1 MTFDQNG
8 IIYSQLL
15 QEEKIFPMMPRS
27 ESSAWWSL
35 RYAQKCSKSWVTNSE
50 LLHGQNFPS
59 RWRFLRSFLT
69 ASKPSRRPITAA
81 KRKEKEKKERRKEN
95 FKNRKAFRRRLLS
108 CPWKMPNIL
117 GFSFHSC
124 SLNQTKRVIASAGNR
139 TRVNC
144 LEGSYAHHYTTDA
157 LMRG

>member
-27 ESSAWWSL
+27 ESSAWWSP
-35 RYAQKCSKSWVTNSE
+35 RYAQKCSKSWVRNSE

-95 FKNRKAFRRRLLS
+95 FKNRKKMKNAQHFR
-108 CPWKMPNIL
+108 IQ
-117 GFSFHSC
+117 FIFHSC
-124 SLNQTKRVIASAGNR
+124 SLNQRKRVIASAGNR

>member
-35 RYAQKCSKSWVTNSE
+35 RYAQKCSKSWVRNSE

-95 FKNRKAFRRRLLS
+95 CKNRKNEKS
-108 CPWKMPNIL
+108 PTYIS
-117 GFSFHSC
+117 GFSFHNC
-124 SLNQTKRVIASAGNR
+124 SLNQTIRVIASAGNR

-157 LMRG
+157 LMWG